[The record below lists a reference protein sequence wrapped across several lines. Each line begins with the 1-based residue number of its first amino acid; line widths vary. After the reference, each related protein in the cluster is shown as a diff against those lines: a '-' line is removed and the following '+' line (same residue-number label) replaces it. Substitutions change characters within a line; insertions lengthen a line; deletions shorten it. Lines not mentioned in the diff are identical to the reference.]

1 MFFQFLQGSRTPLD
15 GYPCRTCILTPMMSR
30 WIAIVV
36 AAITLAACSPKK
48 MGVSRMADALSSTAS
63 AFTRDNDPEFVRQ
76 AAPSTLKMVE
86 MMLEES
92 PTHAGLLMTA
102 CSGFTQYAY
111 AFLQADADVSDPS
124 SQNARDL
131 KARGA
136 AMYDRAR
143 AYCVRALELRHP
155 GAGKALQ
162 GDPKG
167 LLASM
172 AAPDVPALY
181 WTGVAWGGGLLLSNN
196 PLPRIG
202 ELITVRAL
210 LTRALQLDE
219 AWQGGTIHEAMI
231 ALDSLPVLLGGSAA
245 RAREHFNRAVAL
257 ANGESAFAYVAL
269 ATGVAQ
275 PAKDRAEFERLLRA
289 AIAIDVSK
297 RPSIRLANLIA
308 QKRAKYLLS
317 QTDKLF

>member
-1 MFFQFLQGSRTPLD
+1 M
-15 GYPCRTCILTPMMSR
+15 LTRP
-30 WIAIVV
+30 IAFGLLV
-36 AAITLAACSPKK
+36 LATACSPKK
-48 MGVSRMADALSSTAS
+48 IGVSRMADALSSTAS

-92 PTHAGLLMTA
+92 PTHAGLLITA

-111 AFLQADADVSDPS
+111 AFLQADADVADPS
-124 SQNARDL
+124 TQSAKDL

-143 AYCVRALELRHP
+143 GYCLRALEIRHP
-155 GAGKALQ
+155 GATKALQ
-162 GDPKG
+162 SDPKG
-167 LLASM
+167 VLTSM
-172 AAPDVPALY
+172 TAADVPALY
-181 WTGVAWGGGLLLSNN
+181 WTGVAWGGGLLLSPN

-202 ELITVRAL
+202 ELMTVRAL
-210 LTRALQLDE
+210 LARALQLDD
-219 AWQGGTIHEAMI
+219 AWESGTIHEAMI
-231 ALDSLPVLLGGSAA
+231 ALESLPVLLGGSAA

-257 ANGESAFAYVAL
+257 SNGESAFAYVAL

-289 AIAIDVSK
+289 AVAIDVSK

-308 QKRAKYLLS
+308 QKRARYLLS
-317 QTDKLF
+317 QVDKLF